1 MAFDFSLALEFC
13 RGWWLVP
20 LATGHWCFWLLVVV
34 TVDMVV
40 VGWWIVDT

>member
-20 LATGHWCFWLLVVV
+20 LATGAFGFWLL